1 MQNARPIRR
10 ALISVSDK
18 TGIVEFAQALT
29 ERGVEILST
38 GGTFKLL
45 QDNAITATEVSD
57 YTGFPEMMDGRVKTL
72 HPKVHGGVL
81 GRRGTDEVVMEQ
93 HGINPIDI
101 VVVNL
106 YPFAETVVKEGCT
119 LEDAV
124 ENIDI
129 GGPTMVRSAAKNH
142 KDVTIVVNAH
152 DYDRVI
158 TEMDANDTS
167 LTLETRFDLAIAAF
181 EHTAAYD
188 GMIANYFGTMVP
200 SYGDNKEGDAA
211 PSPKNKVKFPR
222 TFNQQFE
229 KKQDMRYGE
238 NSHQAAAFYVEAS
251 PQEASVSTAR
261 QIQGKALSYNNI
273 ADTDSALEC
282 VKEFNEPAC
291 VIVKHANPCGVA
303 LGKDI
308 LEAYNRAY
316 QTDPTSAF
324 GGIIAFNRELDAA
337 TATAITER
345 QFVEVIIAPSVSAEA
360 VEIVAAK
367 KNLRLL
373 ECGEWTSKTSEFD
386 IKRVN
391 GGLLVQDRDQGMV
404 GLDDL
409 KVVSKRQP
417 SDEELKDAL
426 FCWKVAKYV
435 KSNAIVYSKGDMTIG
450 VGAGQMSRVYSA
462 KIAGIKAA
470 DEGLQVE
477 GCVMASDAFFP
488 FRDGIDA
495 AAEAGIKC
503 VIQPGGSMRDDEV
516 IAAADE
522 HGMAM
527 IFTGMRHFRH

>member
-1 MQNARPIRR
+1 MNNARPIRR

-18 TGIVEFAQALT
+18 TGIVEFAQALA
-29 ERGVEILST
+29 ERGVDILST
-38 GGTFKLL
+38 GGTARLL
-45 QDNAITATEVSD
+45 AEQGIAVTEVSD

-81 GRRGTDEVVMEQ
+81 GRRGQDDDVMTK
-93 HGINPIDI
+93 HGINPIDM

-106 YPFAETVVKEGCT
+106 YPFAETVAKDGCT
-119 LEDAV
+119 LADAI

-142 KDVTIVVNAH
+142 KDVTIVVNTS

-158 TEMDANDTS
+158 AEMDANDKS

-200 SYGDNKEGDAA
+200 SYGENKEGDEE
-211 PSPKNKVKFPR
+211 SKFPR

-238 NSHQAAAFYVEAS
+238 NSHQAAAFYVEAN

-273 ADTDSALEC
+273 ADTDAALEC

-308 LEAYNRAY
+308 LEAYNHAY

-324 GGIIAFNRELDAA
+324 GGIIAFNQELDAE
-337 TATAITER
+337 TATAIVER

-360 VEIVAAK
+360 IEVVAAK
-367 KNLRLL
+367 KNVRLL
-373 ECGEWTSKTSEFD
+373 ECGEWSTKTTGFD
-386 IKRVN
+386 VKRVN

-404 GLDDL
+404 RLDDL

-417 SDEELKDAL
+417 TEEELKDAL

-435 KSNAIVYSKGDMTIG
+435 KSNAIVYAKGDMTIG

-470 DEGLQVE
+470 DEGLEVA
-477 GCVMASDAFFP
+477 GSVMASDAFFP

>member
-1 MQNARPIRR
+1 MNNARPIRR

-18 TGIVEFAQALT
+18 TGIVEFAQALA
-29 ERGVEILST
+29 ERGVDILST
-38 GGTFKLL
+38 GGTARLL
-45 QDNAITATEVSD
+45 AEQGIAVTEVSD

-81 GRRGTDEVVMEQ
+81 GRRGQDDEVMAK
-93 HGINPIDI
+93 HGINPIDM

-106 YPFAETVVKEGCT
+106 YPFAETVAKEGCT
-119 LEDAV
+119 LADAV

-142 KDVTIVVNAH
+142 KDVTIVVNAS
-152 DYDRVI
+152 DYHRVI
-158 TEMDANDTS
+158 TEMDANDKS

-200 SYGDNKEGDAA
+200 SYGENKEGDEE
-211 PSPKNKVKFPR
+211 SEFPR
-222 TFNQQFE
+222 TFNQQFI

-238 NSHQAAAFYVEAS
+238 NSHQAAAFYVEAN
-251 PQEASVSTAR
+251 PQEASVATAR

-273 ADTDSALEC
+273 ADTDAALEC

-303 LGKDI
+303 LGKNI

-324 GGIIAFNRELDAA
+324 GGIIAFNQELDAE
-337 TATAITER
+337 TATAIVER

-360 VEIVAAK
+360 IEVVAAK
-367 KNLRLL
+367 KNVRLL
-373 ECGEWTSKTSEFD
+373 ECGEWTTKTTGFD
-386 IKRVN
+386 VKRVN

-404 GLDDL
+404 SLDDL

-417 SDEELKDAL
+417 TEEELKDAL

>member
-1 MQNARPIRR
+1 MNNARPIRR

-18 TGIVEFAQALT
+18 TGILEFAQALA
-29 ERGVEILST
+29 ERDVELLST
-38 GGTFKLL
+38 GGTARLL
-45 QDNAITATEVSD
+45 AEHGLTVTEVSD

-72 HPKVHGGVL
+72 HPKVHGGIL
-81 GRRGTDEVVMEQ
+81 GRRGQDDAIMAE
-93 HGINPIDI
+93 HGIQPIDM

-106 YPFAETVVKEGCT
+106 YPFADTVAKAGCT
-119 LEDAV
+119 LADAI

-142 KDVTIVVNAH
+142 QDVTIVVNAH
-152 DYDRVI
+152 DYSRVI
-158 TEMDANDTS
+158 AEMDANDNA
-167 LTLETRFDLAIAAF
+167 LTLDTRFDLAIAAF

-188 GMIANYFGTMVP
+188 GMIANYFGTRVP
-200 SYGDNKEGDAA
+200 SYGDNQEGDED
-211 PSPKNKVKFPR
+211 SKFPR
-222 TFNQQFE
+222 TFNAQFI

-238 NSHQAAAFYVEAS
+238 NSHQAAAFYVEAH
-251 PQEASVSTAR
+251 PQEASVATAR

-273 ADTDSALEC
+273 ADTDAALEC
-282 VKEFNEPAC
+282 VKEFAEPAC

-303 LGKDI
+303 LGSDI
-308 LEAYNRAY
+308 LQAYQRAY

-324 GGIIAFNRELDAA
+324 GGIIAFNRELDAD
-337 TATAITER
+337 TATAIIER
-345 QFVEVIIAPSVSAEA
+345 QFVEVIIAPSVSEQAAE
-360 VEIVAAK
+360 IIAAK
-367 KNLRLL
+367 KNVRLL
-373 ECGEWTSKTSEFD
+373 ACGEWSSKTTGFD
-386 IKRVN
+386 LKRVN

-404 GLDDL
+404 TVDDL
-409 KVVSKRQP
+409 NVVTTRQP
-417 SDEELKDAL
+417 TEEELKDAL

-435 KSNAIVYSKGDMTIG
+435 KSNAIVYAKGDMTIG

-495 AAEAGIKC
+495 AAQAGIKC

-516 IAAADE
+516 IAAANE

>member
-29 ERGVEILST
+29 QRGVEILST
-38 GGTFKLL
+38 GGTYKLL

-81 GRRGTDEVVMEQ
+81 GRRGTDEAVMEQ
-93 HGINPIDI
+93 HGIKPIDM

-106 YPFAETVVKEGCT
+106 YPFAATVANPNCS

-142 KDVTIVVNAH
+142 KDVAIVVNAH
-152 DYDRVI
+152 DYDRVVA
-158 TEMDANDTS
+158 EMDANDKS

-200 SYGDNKEGDAA
+200 SYGDNKEGDEE
-211 PSPKNKVKFPR
+211 SKFPR

-238 NSHQAAAFYVEAS
+238 NSHQAAAFYVEKN

-273 ADTDSALEC
+273 ADTDAALEC

-303 LGKDI
+303 LGSDI

-337 TATAITER
+337 TATAIVER

-360 VEIVAAK
+360 IKVVEAK
-367 KNLRLL
+367 KNVRLL
-373 ECGEWTSKTSEFD
+373 ECGEWSTKTTGFD
-386 IKRVN
+386 MKRVN
-391 GGLLVQDRDQGMV
+391 GGLLVQDRDHGMV
-404 GLDDL
+404 TLDDL

-417 SDEELKDAL
+417 TEEELKDAL

-503 VIQPGGSMRDDEV
+503 VIQPGGSMRDEEV

>member
-1 MQNARPIRR
+1 MNNARPIRR

-18 TGIVEFAQALT
+18 TGIVEFAQALA
-29 ERGVEILST
+29 ERGVDILST
-38 GGTFKLL
+38 GGTARLL
-45 QDNAITATEVSD
+45 AEQGIAVTEVSD

-81 GRRGTDEVVMEQ
+81 GRRGQDDEVMAK
-93 HGINPIDI
+93 HGINPIDM

-106 YPFAETVVKEGCT
+106 YPFAETVAKEGCT
-119 LEDAV
+119 LADAV

-158 TEMDANDTS
+158 AEMDANDTS

-200 SYGDNKEGDAA
+200 SYGENKEGDEE
-211 PSPKNKVKFPR
+211 SKFPR

-238 NSHQAAAFYVEAS
+238 NSHQAAAFYVEAN
-251 PQEASVSTAR
+251 PEEASVSTAR

-273 ADTDSALEC
+273 ADTDAALEC
-282 VKEFNEPAC
+282 VKEFDEPAC

-303 LGKDI
+303 LGSNI
-308 LEAYNRAY
+308 LEAYDRAY
-316 QTDPTSAF
+316 KTDPTSAF
-324 GGIIAFNRELDAA
+324 GGIIAFNQELDAE
-337 TATAITER
+337 TATAIVER

-360 VEIVAAK
+360 IEVVAAK
-367 KNLRLL
+367 KNVRLL
-373 ECGEWTSKTSEFD
+373 ECGEWTTKTTGFD
-386 IKRVN
+386 VKRVN

-404 GLDDL
+404 NLDDL

-417 SDEELKDAL
+417 TAEELKDAL